1 MKLSQTL
8 WMDVPSHLTPSP
20 DPCPPGLQEDTRRT
34 GGVLTWFLMSDLDKT
49 FTDTS
54 NGCSLPSDTISRS
67 IRNVHV
73 VLDFMKR
80 LGDRW
85 NLDMVPDVIS

>member
-1 MKLSQTL
+1 
-8 WMDVPSHLTPSP
+8 
-20 DPCPPGLQEDTRRT
+20 
-34 GGVLTWFLMSDLDKT
+34 MSDLDET

-54 NGCSLPSDTISRS
+54 DGCSPPSDTISRS

>member
-1 MKLSQTL
+1 MT
-8 WMDVPSHLTPSP
+8 W
-20 DPCPPGLQEDTRRT
+20 RT
-34 GGVLTWFLMSDLDKT
+34 GGVLTCFLMSDLDET

-54 NGCSLPSDTISRS
+54 DGCSPTSDTISRS